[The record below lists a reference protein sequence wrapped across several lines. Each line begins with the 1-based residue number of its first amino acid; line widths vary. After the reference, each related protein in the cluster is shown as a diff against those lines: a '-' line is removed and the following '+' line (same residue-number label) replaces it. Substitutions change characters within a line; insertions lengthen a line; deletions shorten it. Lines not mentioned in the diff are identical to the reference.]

1 MMNNLQVKD
10 AINTNRNSSNH
21 DDKSHPTFAPPK
33 DRPSSDSPHPYH
45 SSEPIPSESA
55 DQASLPDG
63 SSTQPAPSP
72 LSPSAPQ
79 PSLPAMYPIQ
89 YYPIYPSNFLFPSNF
104 QPAVPA
110 VPAVSSFL
118 PCYLDGRLGSSLG
131 FLLRVADR
139 RAEPGRPRPRALLHV
154 LPAVPGTQ
162 HELYD
167 PRRALRPLRL
177 ARVRSSFFNTPNDHS
192 RSHRNSRSSNSS
204 RVSSGDDAVLPV
216 RRGDRTGADGDDE
229 RRRAGAGD
237 GTADRGRSGV
247 RDGGVWERGRSAA
260 TRE

>member
-63 SSTQPAPSP
+63 SSAQPAPSQF
-72 LSPSAPQ
+72 SPSAPQ

-89 YYPIYPSNFLFPSNF
+89 YYPIYPSNLLFPSNF

-110 VPAVSSFL
+110 VPAVPSVSPFL
-118 PCYLDGRLGSSLG
+118 PCYLDGRLGSSLR
-131 FLLRVADR
+131 FLLRFADR
-139 RAEPGRPRPRALLHV
+139 RAEHGRPRSRAVLHV
-154 LPAVPGTQ
+154 LPAIPWTQ

-167 PRRALRPLRL
+167 PRRALRALRV
-177 ARVRSSFFNTPNDHS
+177 ARLRSSFFHTPNTS
-192 RSHRNSRSSNSS
+192 NRNHNNS
-204 RVSSGDDAVLPV
+204 RVSAGNDAVLSV
-216 RRGDRTGADGDDE
+216 RRGNRSRADDDDE

-247 RDGGVWERGRSAA
+247 RDDGVWERGRSAA